1 MTVVIPWHPK
11 PVGCG
16 VLTTVKYY
24 RGKIAPPPFVGYL
37 KALGRAGFGRRH
49 AATRSPPA
57 LPPRARRKAA
67 TAPPGIPC
75 GLPRPP
81 LCGDLGRP
89 PQLTE
94 LRLTELK
101 STVLR
106 SNRFTL
112 TVINTIYKM
121 SPSDT
126 DLHPLRFA
134 FITNSIYLRW
144 WK

>member
-24 RGKIAPPPFVGYL
+24 RGKFEPPPFVGYL
-37 KALGRAGFGRRH
+37 KTLGRSGFGRRH

-57 LPPRARRKAA
+57 LPPRARGKAA
-67 TAPPGIPC
+67 TAPPGTPC
-75 GLPRPP
+75 GHPRPP
-81 LCGDLGRP
+81 LCGDLRCP

-106 SNRFTL
+106 LNRFTL

-121 SPSDT
+121 SPSCT

-134 FITNSIYLRW
+134 SVTNSLYLRYR
-144 WK
+144 K